1 MNCIRGKGARCVPVV
16 DMDVAMDPSDRFR
29 AMFDRNYRPLLAYAL
44 RRTARQA
51 DAEDIVA
58 ETFTVAWRRLDIVP
72 TDDHQQRLW
81 LYGVA
86 RRTVANH
93 KRRVGRAA
101 RLDARLQSVGS
112 ANQPQHQADDS
123 DDLTDALGALARLSD
138 SDQELL
144 RLALWEELSHGDIAV
159 VVGTS
164 VANVAVR
171 LHRAKRRLRRQFH
184 IALQG
189 RADGGQVLLTR
200 AATQPD
206 PESAG

>member
-1 MNCIRGKGARCVPVV
+1 M
-16 DMDVAMDPSDRFR
+16 DMDVAMEPSDRFR

-44 RRTARQA
+44 RRTARRT

-86 RRTVANH
+86 RRTLANH
-93 KRRVGRAA
+93 NRRVGRAA
-101 RLDARLQSVGS
+101 RLDARLQSIGGTD
-112 ANQPQHQADDS
+112 QPQHQADEG
-123 DDLTDALGALARLSD
+123 DDLSGALGALARLSD

-171 LHRAKRRLRRQFH
+171 LHRAKRRLRSQFH

-189 RADGGQVLLTR
+189 RAGGGQVLPTR
-200 AATQPD
+200 AAAQPD